1 MLFISFILYMYFL
14 LNYLIIYMTKVQA
27 HANNYRQRSP
37 SQVCGNRIY
46 CLLVSALI
54 AFVSHD
60 THAHNYLSLPPFGRA
75 PTGHILT
82 TYLLPIPPSF
92 FNHSDIRP
100 GRTDFLF
107 LCGLWLSCV
116 VLGCVAGY
124 LKGMHKIVG
133 YLKGFLST

>member
-1 MLFISFILYMYFL
+1 MLFILYMYFL
-14 LNYLIIYMTKVQA
+14 LNYLIIYMIKVQA

-37 SQVCGNRIY
+37 SQVCGHRIY
-46 CLLVSALI
+46 YLLVSALI

-60 THAHNYLSLPPFGRA
+60 THAHNYLSLSPFGRA

-107 LCGLWLSCV
+107 LCGLWLCCV
-116 VLGCVAGY
+116 VLELRCWVF
-124 LKGMHKIVG
+124 KRFSR
-133 YLKGFLST
+133 FLSHSRVE